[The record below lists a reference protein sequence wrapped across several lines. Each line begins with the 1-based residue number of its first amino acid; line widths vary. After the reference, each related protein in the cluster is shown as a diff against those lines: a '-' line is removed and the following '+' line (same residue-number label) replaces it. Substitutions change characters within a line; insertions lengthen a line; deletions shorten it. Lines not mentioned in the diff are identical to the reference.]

1 LSSEKEEKKVRDVMS
16 SPVVSVLPTDS
27 VFEAASRMM
36 SHGVGAV
43 VVESGGRP
51 EGIVTERDL
60 IKRVLIEG
68 KDPKRVAC
76 REIMSRP
83 LVTIDP
89 EASILKAVTLMKEK
103 EIRRIVVV
111 KGGRMVGI
119 VTEKELIKTSFR
131 EILEI
136 FLHNPA
142 RGWAVFQPPLSKQP
156 LVVARAVLKHGLQHP
171 GSLHHCPGGSVRQL
185 WRPSSR
191 KNPPEQEY
199 GYR

>member
-1 LSSEKEEKKVRDVMS
+1 VLSSEKEEKKVRDVMS

-43 VVESGGRP
+43 VVESGGKP

-60 IKRVLIEG
+60 IKRVLMEG

-119 VTEKELIKTSFR
+119 VTEKELIKN
-131 EILEI
+131 L
-136 FLHNPA
+136 L
-142 RGWAVFQPPLSKQP
+142 
-156 LVVARAVLKHGLQHP
+156 
-171 GSLHHCPGGSVRQL
+171 
-185 WRPSSR
+185 
-191 KNPPEQEY
+191 
-199 GYR
+199 

>member
-43 VVESGGRP
+43 VVESGGKP

-60 IKRVLIEG
+60 IKRVLMEG

-119 VTEKELIKTSFR
+119 VTEKELIKN
-131 EILEI
+131 L
-136 FLHNPA
+136 L
-142 RGWAVFQPPLSKQP
+142 
-156 LVVARAVLKHGLQHP
+156 
-171 GSLHHCPGGSVRQL
+171 
-185 WRPSSR
+185 
-191 KNPPEQEY
+191 
-199 GYR
+199 

>member
-1 LSSEKEEKKVRDVMS
+1 MSSEKEERKVRDVMS

-60 IKRVLIEG
+60 IKRVLMEG
-68 KDPKRVAC
+68 KDPKKVAC
-76 REIMSRP
+76 REIMSKP
-83 LVTIDP
+83 LITIDP

-119 VTEKELIKTSFR
+119 VTEKELIKN
-131 EILEI
+131 L
-136 FLHNPA
+136 L
-142 RGWAVFQPPLSKQP
+142 
-156 LVVARAVLKHGLQHP
+156 
-171 GSLHHCPGGSVRQL
+171 
-185 WRPSSR
+185 
-191 KNPPEQEY
+191 
-199 GYR
+199 

>member
-119 VTEKELIKTSFR
+119 VTEKELIKN
-131 EILEI
+131 L
-136 FLHNPA
+136 L
-142 RGWAVFQPPLSKQP
+142 
-156 LVVARAVLKHGLQHP
+156 
-171 GSLHHCPGGSVRQL
+171 
-185 WRPSSR
+185 
-191 KNPPEQEY
+191 
-199 GYR
+199 

>member
-89 EASILKAVTLMKEK
+89 DASILKAVTLMKEK

-119 VTEKELIKTSFR
+119 VTEKELIKN
-131 EILEI
+131 L
-136 FLHNPA
+136 L
-142 RGWAVFQPPLSKQP
+142 
-156 LVVARAVLKHGLQHP
+156 
-171 GSLHHCPGGSVRQL
+171 
-185 WRPSSR
+185 
-191 KNPPEQEY
+191 
-199 GYR
+199 

>member
-1 LSSEKEEKKVRDVMS
+1 MSSEKEEKKVRDVMS
-16 SPVVSVLPTDS
+16 SPVVSVLSTDS

-51 EGIVTERDL
+51 EGIVTEKDL

-68 KDPKRVAC
+68 KDPKKVAC

-89 EASILKAVTLMKEK
+89 EASILKAVTLMKDK

-119 VTEKELIKTSFR
+119 VTEKELIKN
-131 EILEI
+131 L
-136 FLHNPA
+136 L
-142 RGWAVFQPPLSKQP
+142 
-156 LVVARAVLKHGLQHP
+156 
-171 GSLHHCPGGSVRQL
+171 
-185 WRPSSR
+185 
-191 KNPPEQEY
+191 
-199 GYR
+199 

>member
-1 LSSEKEEKKVRDVMS
+1 MSSEKEEKKVRDVMS

-68 KDPKRVAC
+68 KDPKKVVC
-76 REIMSRP
+76 REVMSKP

-89 EASILKAVTLMKEK
+89 EASILKAVTLMKER

-119 VTEKELIKTSFR
+119 VTEKELIKN
-131 EILEI
+131 L
-136 FLHNPA
+136 L
-142 RGWAVFQPPLSKQP
+142 
-156 LVVARAVLKHGLQHP
+156 
-171 GSLHHCPGGSVRQL
+171 
-185 WRPSSR
+185 
-191 KNPPEQEY
+191 
-199 GYR
+199 